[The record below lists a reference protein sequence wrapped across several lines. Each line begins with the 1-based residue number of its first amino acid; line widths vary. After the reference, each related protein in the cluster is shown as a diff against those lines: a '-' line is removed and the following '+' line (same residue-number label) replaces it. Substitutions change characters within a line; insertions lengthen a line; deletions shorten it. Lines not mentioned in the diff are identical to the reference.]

1 MLRDQK
7 AYLWDVLNSINLI
20 QQFTAQRS
28 LADYSN
34 DVMLRSAVERQLE
47 IIGEALAQLVRR
59 FPNTGSR
66 IGQHS
71 EIIAF
76 RNRLIH
82 GYSFVA
88 NPVVWSIIETD
99 LPRLQ
104 TEVKGL
110 LAELERESR

>member
-1 MLRDQK
+1 MQRDQN
-7 AYLWDVLNSINLI
+7 AYLWDILNSISLI
-20 QQFTAQRS
+20 QQFIGQRN

-34 DVMLRSAVERQLE
+34 DAMLRSAVERQLE

-66 IGQHS
+66 VGQHS

-88 NPVVWSIIETD
+88 DPVVWSVIETD

-110 LAELERESR
+110 LSELDIEDR

>member
-1 MLRDQK
+1 
-7 AYLWDVLNSINLI
+7 
-20 QQFTAQRS
+20 
-28 LADYSN
+28 
-34 DVMLRSAVERQLE
+34 MLRSAVERQLE
-47 IIGEALAQLVRR
+47 IIGEALAQLVRQ

-66 IGQHS
+66 VGQHA

-82 GYSFVA
+82 GYSFAA
-88 NPVVWSIIETD
+88 NAVVWSVIEAD

-110 LAELERESR
+110 LSELDTEDS